1 MISYGVVPPPIGRPP
16 DEKDPCARRAD
27 PARLVTAAF
36 THDGAGTD
44 VETWRRHPRW
54 GGVPEL
60 TLVNGEIPC
69 TRLVVVA
76 AHPDDESL
84 GAGGLIATA
93 AASGL
98 AVYVVLLTAGEASH
112 PESPT
117 VTRHALAT
125 RRLAEAERALG
136 ILAPEAPLVFL
147 GASDGGVAAVEAEV
161 TASLVDLI
169 GDGRSTLLVA
179 PWRHDGHP
187 DHEAAGR
194 SAAAAAMRTG
204 ARLAEYPVWMWHRDH
219 PDQAP
224 WSQMRRVDLS
234 PQVTQRK
241 WLAIHAHATQ
251 VRPLSPLP
259 QDDALLSGRVLAH
272 FNAPVEHFVTE
283 AAPVDDAL
291 DDLHRREADPW
302 GVDVRWYQER
312 KRHLTLAALPRPR
325 FRRGLEI
332 GCSRGA
338 LAEQLAARCDEL
350 VAVDRSPAAVAE
362 ARVRLSGS
370 PGARVEE
377 CDVPGDW
384 PPGTFDLVV
393 ISETGYFLSPGS
405 LDRLIARISASLEP
419 GGTVLLCHWR
429 HPVKGWV
436 LDGPDVHERF
446 RASSLPPEMARYQDR
461 DVEISVLCPTAQWP
475 EPRE

>member
-1 MISYGVVPPPIGRPP
+1 
-16 DEKDPCARRAD
+16 
-27 PARLVTAAF
+27 
-36 THDGAGTD
+36 
-44 VETWRRHPRW
+44 
-54 GGVPEL
+54 
-60 TLVNGEIPC
+60 VNGENPC
-69 TRLVVVA
+69 SRLVVVA

-147 GASDGGVAAVEAEV
+147 GASDGGVAVVEAEV

-259 QDDALLSGRVLAH
+259 QDHELLSGRVLAH

-283 AAPVDDAL
+283 SAPVDGAL

-302 GVDVRWYQER
+302 GVDVRWYEER
-312 KRHLTLAALPRPR
+312 KRQLTLAALPRPR

-370 PGARVEE
+370 PGVQVEE

-384 PPGTFDLVV
+384 PSGTFDLVV
-393 ISETGYFLSPGS
+393 VSETGYFLSPGS

-446 RASSLPPEMARYQDR
+446 RASSLPPEMAHYQDR

>member
-1 MISYGVVPPPIGRPP
+1 
-16 DEKDPCARRAD
+16 
-27 PARLVTAAF
+27 VTAAF

-44 VETWRRHPRW
+44 AESWRRHPRW
-54 GGVPEL
+54 GAVPEL
-60 TLVNGEIPC
+60 TLVNGEVPC
-69 TRLVVVA
+69 SRLVVVA

-117 VTRHALAT
+117 LSRHALAT

-147 GASDGGVAAVEAEV
+147 GAGDGGVADVEAEV

-169 GDGRSTLLVA
+169 GDGRSTLLAA

-194 SAAAAAMRTG
+194 AAAAAALRTG
-204 ARLAEYPVWMWHRDH
+204 ARLAEYPVWMWHKDQ
-219 PDQAP
+219 PDDAP
-224 WSQMRRVDLS
+224 WPQMRRVDLS

-251 VRPLSPLP
+251 VQPLSSLP
-259 QDDALLSGRVLAH
+259 EDGVLLPGRVLAH

-283 AAPVDDAL
+283 AAPADDAL
-291 DDLHRREADPW
+291 DELHRREADPW
-302 GVDVRWYQER
+302 GVDVRWYEER

-325 FRRGLEI
+325 FRRALEI

-362 ARVRLSGS
+362 ARARLADT

-377 CDVPGDW
+377 CDVPGEW
-384 PPGTFDLVV
+384 PSGRFDLVV
-393 ISETGYFLSPGS
+393 VSETGYFLSPGS
-405 LDRLIARISASLEP
+405 LDRLITRISRSLEP

-429 HPVKGWV
+429 HRVEGWV

-446 RASSLPPEMARYQDR
+446 RGSSLPPEMAHYEDR
-461 DVEISVLCPTAQWP
+461 DVEISVLCPAAQWP
-475 EPRE
+475 EPTT

>member
-1 MISYGVVPPPIGRPP
+1 M
-16 DEKDPCARRAD
+16 
-27 PARLVTAAF
+27 TAAF
-36 THDGAGTD
+36 THDGTGTD
-44 VETWRRHPRW
+44 AEAWRRHPRW
-54 GGVPEL
+54 GAVPEL
-60 TLVNGEIPC
+60 TLVNGEVPC
-69 TRLVVVA
+69 SRLVVVA

-112 PESPT
+112 PDSPT
-117 VTRHALAT
+117 LSRHALAT

-147 GASDGGVAAVEAEV
+147 GAGDGGVTDVEAEV
-161 TASLVDLI
+161 TTSLVELI
-169 GDGRSTLLVA
+169 GDGRSTLLAA

-194 SAAAAAMRTG
+194 AAAAAALRTG
-204 ARLAEYPVWMWHRDH
+204 ARLAEYPVWMWHKDQ
-219 PDQAP
+219 PDDAP
-224 WSQMRRVDLS
+224 WPQMRRLDLS

-241 WLAIHAHATQ
+241 WLAIHAHASQ
-251 VRPLSPLP
+251 VQPLSSLP
-259 QDDALLSGRVLAH
+259 EDGVLLPGRVLAH

-283 AAPVDDAL
+283 APAADDAL
-291 DDLHRREADPW
+291 DELHRREADPW
-302 GVDVRWYQER
+302 GVDVRWYEER

-325 FRRGLEI
+325 FRRALEI

-350 VAVDRSPAAVAE
+350 VAVDRSPAALAE
-362 ARVRLSGS
+362 ARARLADT

-384 PPGTFDLVV
+384 PSGRFDLVV
-393 ISETGYFLSPGS
+393 VSETGYFLSPGS
-405 LDRLIARISASLEP
+405 LDRLITRISESLEP

-429 HPVKGWV
+429 HRVEGWV

-446 RASSLPPEMARYQDR
+446 RDSSLPPEMAHYQDR
-461 DVEISVLCPTAQWP
+461 DVEISVLCPAAQWP
-475 EPRE
+475 EPST